1 MPATVS
7 PVVSSGR
14 GGTTPA
20 AASAS
25 AADDDEEARLLRD
38 ADADAVLGLVG
49 LWKQDGNAVA
59 A

>member
-1 MPATVS
+1 MP
-7 PVVSSGR
+7 
-14 GGTTPA
+14 

-25 AADDDEEARLLRD
+25 AADDDEEARLRLLR
-38 ADADAVLGLVG
+38 DADAVLGLAG

>member
-1 MPATVS
+1 M
-7 PVVSSGR
+7 
-14 GGTTPA
+14 PA

-38 ADADAVLGLVG
+38 ADAVPGLVG